1 MDFPVNTNRVNGDK
15 PGEVSPVAPG
25 DASGVLPLIKDLSC
39 LSEGLTNIALMEDEK
54 AFAGPG
60 NAEETMIRHCWA
72 QPTAFT
78 AIAAGVQTGVWS
90 HVAKYAGP
98 FNAADVAKELKIDS
112 SLLWEKSRFI
122 RHFAAMRYLKDL
134 APNTY
139 ESTSFT
145 KTLALHFMSD
155 GYPIIAGQ
163 CMASLD
169 QFHEYLEKNGL
180 KEPNREVADGF
191 DDQPNSTLLVDTG
204 GSTGHDV
211 EVFLHKHPQAPGR
224 LIVQDLPFVVD
235 SIQNLDN
242 RIGVWDTTYIEA
254 HWKATSPDMMMMMM
268 MMMIMLVSARERT
281 LELWK
286 ALIEKA
292 GLKII
297 RVYSATSSAESLIE
311 CELAWGLL
319 ELYPH

>member
-39 LSEGLTNIALMEDEK
+39 LSEGFDEYSID

-112 SLLWEKSRFI
+112 SLLFNAIYR
-122 RHFAAMRYLKDL
+122 
-134 APNTY
+134 
-139 ESTSFT
+139 
-145 KTLALHFMSD
+145 
-155 GYPIIAGQ
+155 
-163 CMASLD
+163 
-169 QFHEYLEKNGL
+169 
-180 KEPNREVADGF
+180 
-191 DDQPNSTLLVDTG
+191 LLIN
-204 GSTGHDV
+204 
-211 EVFLHKHPQAPGR
+211 EN
-224 LIVQDLPFVVD
+224 FVPD
-235 SIQNLDN
+235 
-242 RIGVWDTTYIEA
+242 IEA

>member
-1 MDFPVNTNRVNGDK
+1 
-15 PGEVSPVAPG
+15 
-25 DASGVLPLIKDLSC
+25 
-39 LSEGLTNIALMEDEK
+39 EDEK

-112 SLLWEKSRFI
+112 SLLCKRISGRKICGKKSFHTPLRCHEVPQ
-122 RHFAAMRYLKDL
+122 R
-134 APNTY
+134 PGT
-139 ESTSFT
+139 E
-145 KTLALHFMSD
+145 TLNAI
-155 GYPIIAGQ
+155 Y
-163 CMASLD
+163 
-169 QFHEYLEKNGL
+169 
-180 KEPNREVADGF
+180 R
-191 DDQPNSTLLVDTG
+191 LLIN
-204 GSTGHDV
+204 
-211 EVFLHKHPQAPGR
+211 EN
-224 LIVQDLPFVVD
+224 FVPD
-235 SIQNLDN
+235 
-242 RIGVWDTTYIEA
+242 IEA